1 MYDRRSLNCLFFNVF
16 LFFMESKHLVFT
28 EEHIFYGLIK
38 SDKVKELLNL
48 CAIDF
53 YKLNKQLEEFFS
65 KLPLRGDYILEYV
78 SSMDYLY
85 DDIISTLFFYKK
97 PYKIQEKDLLW
108 VLVKKRKNSILD
120 ALLNSGF
127 NLTIFDKLIEVHD
140 YLGINTN
147 SDSGRDSELIA
158 EYIHNN
164 SLKSKGGFHI
174 FDDNRDKLDQNNIF
188 LENKNSIG
196 NFLTNVIDALD
207 LNLKHNPLIGR
218 NRELSRLI
226 QVILRKHK
234 SNPILFGEPG
244 VGKTILIQGLAYKI
258 KIENVP
264 KDLIGYEIYSLDIGR
279 LISGTKYRGD
289 LESRIN
295 RVLDFLNSRKKVML
309 FIDEIHMIVGA
320 GATSFGSMDVSNL
333 LKPILTLGKIKFIGA
348 TTEYE
353 YRKFFLKDKAL
364 MRRFQSIE
372 LKEPG
377 FDDTYNILQE
387 IKKDYERYHNVEYTD
402 EAIQACITMSQKYIK
417 DRFLPDKAFDI
428 LDELGSKFKLENIK
442 RSITKDDVCDLIKSV
457 VGSNI
462 FNFEEYDS
470 ELLINLENRIKK
482 ELIVHDSLVFDLML
496 NIKLLKF
503 NLLANRSTIGIF
515 AFVGS
520 SGVGK
525 GKLTDILSEEFKI
538 PKFNI
543 NMGEYSD
550 FSSLDRLIGPVL
562 NNDGHYESAR
572 FFKFLNKSTNS
583 IIFLSDFDKCNK
595 RVLNFF
601 LEGFKTGRIFDGLG
615 KKASLSE
622 SLIVIGI
629 NVENKELNS
638 IGFKNRMRMGDDF
651 NLVLEKRFPN
661 EFLELIDHVFV
672 FQSIDEVN
680 FEKVIFNELGSFAK
694 ILRDRKFDVFFEKSV
709 VDYIR
714 EKIYGKG
721 YGLKS
726 VKKFIFKEVGKVL
739 IDEILFKKIENSG
752 KIKIYLDE
760 TIKYKFL

>member
-1 MYDRRSLNCLFFNVF
+1 
-16 LFFMESKHLVFT
+16 MESRHLVFT

-65 KLPLRGDYILEYV
+65 KLPLRGNYIPDYV

-85 DDIISTLFFYKK
+85 DDIISVLFFYKK

-120 ALLNSGF
+120 ALLSSGF

-140 YLGINTN
+140 YLAVNTK
-147 SDSGRDSELIA
+147 SASGDSELIA

-164 SLKSKGGFHI
+164 APKMKGGFHI
-174 FDDNRDKLDQNNIF
+174 FDDKRDELDQNNIF
-188 LENKNSIG
+188 LESKDSIG
-196 NFLTNVIDALD
+196 NFLTNVIDTLD
-207 LNLKHNPLIGR
+207 LKYNPLIGR

-244 VGKTILIQGLAYKI
+244 VGKTVLIQGLAYKI

-279 LISGTKYRGD
+279 LVSGTKYRGD
-289 LESRIN
+289 LESRVN
-295 RVLDFLNSRKKVML
+295 RVLDFLSSRKKVML

-320 GATSFGSMDVSNL
+320 GATSFGSMDISNL

-372 LKEPG
+372 LKEPN
-377 FDDTYNILQE
+377 FEDAYNILQE

-402 EAIQACITMSQKYIK
+402 EAIQACILMSQKYIK

-442 RSITKDDVCDLIKSV
+442 RIITKDDVCDLIKSI

-462 FNFEEYDS
+462 FNFEEYDG

-482 ELIVHDSLVFDLML
+482 ELIIHDNLVLDLIL
-496 NIKLLKF
+496 NVKLLKF

-515 AFVGS
+515 AFIGASGS
-520 SGVGK
+520 GK
-525 GKLTDILSEEFKI
+525 CKLMDILSEEFKI
-538 PKFNI
+538 PKFSL
-543 NMGEYSD
+543 NMGEYND
-550 FSSLDRLIGPVL
+550 FNSLDRLIGPVL
-562 NNDGHYESAR
+562 SNEGYYESTR
-572 FFKFLNKSTNS
+572 FFKFLNKSSNS

-595 RVLNFF
+595 RVLDFF
-601 LEGFKTGRIFDGLG
+601 LEGFKTGKLFDGLG
-615 KKASLSE
+615 KKVSLSE
-622 SLIVIGI
+622 SLIVISI
-629 NVENKELNS
+629 NAESKELNS
-638 IGFKNRMRMGDDF
+638 IGFRNKMAGENDF
-651 NLVLEKRFPN
+651 NFILKKRLPN

-672 FQSIDEVN
+672 FKSIDELD
-680 FEKVIFNELGSFAK
+680 FEKIIFNELNYFAR

-721 YGLKS
+721 YSLKS
-726 VKKFIFKEVGKVL
+726 VRKFIFKELGKLL

-752 KIKIYLDE
+752 KIKIYLDK
-760 TIKYKFL
+760 TIKYEFL

>member
-1 MYDRRSLNCLFFNVF
+1 M
-16 LFFMESKHLVFT
+16 FT

-65 KLPLRGDYILEYV
+65 KLPLRGNYIPDYV

-85 DDIISTLFFYKK
+85 DDIISVLFFYKK

-120 ALLNSGF
+120 ALLSSGF
-127 NLTIFDKLIEVHD
+127 NLTIFDKLIEAHD
-140 YLGINTN
+140 YLAVNTK
-147 SDSGRDSELIA
+147 SASGDSELIA

-164 SLKSKGGFHI
+164 APKRKGGFHI
-174 FDDNRDKLDQNNIF
+174 FDDKRDELDQNNIF
-188 LENKNSIG
+188 LESKDSIG
-196 NFLTNVIDALD
+196 NFLTNVIDTLD
-207 LNLKHNPLIGR
+207 LKYNPLIGR
-218 NRELSRLI
+218 SQELSRLI

-244 VGKTILIQGLAYKI
+244 VGKTVLIQGLAYKI

-279 LISGTKYRGD
+279 LVSGTKYRGD
-289 LESRIN
+289 LESRVN
-295 RVLDFLNSRKKVML
+295 RVLDFLSSRKKVML

-320 GATSFGSMDVSNL
+320 GATSFGSMDISNL

-372 LKEPG
+372 LKEPN
-377 FDDTYNILQE
+377 FEDAYNILQE

-402 EAIQACITMSQKYIK
+402 EAIQACILMSQKYIK

-442 RSITKDDVCDLIKSV
+442 RIITKDDVCDLIKSI

-462 FNFEEYDS
+462 FNFEEYDG

-482 ELIVHDSLVFDLML
+482 ELIMHDNLVLDLIL

-515 AFVGS
+515 AFIGASGS
-520 SGVGK
+520 GK
-525 GKLTDILSEEFKI
+525 CKLMDILSEEFKI
-538 PKFNI
+538 PKFSL
-543 NMGEYSD
+543 NMGEYND
-550 FSSLDRLIGPVL
+550 FNSLDRLIGPVL
-562 NNDGHYESAR
+562 SNEGYYESTR
-572 FFKFLNKSTNS
+572 FFKFLNKSSNS

-595 RVLNFF
+595 RVLDFF
-601 LEGFKTGRIFDGLG
+601 LEGFKTGKLFDGLG
-615 KKASLSE
+615 KKVSLSE
-622 SLIVIGI
+622 SLIVISI
-629 NVENKELNS
+629 NAESKELNS
-638 IGFKNRMRMGDDF
+638 IGFRNKMAGENDF
-651 NLVLEKRFPN
+651 NFILKKRLPN

-672 FQSIDEVN
+672 FKSIDELD
-680 FEKVIFNELGSFAK
+680 FEKIIFNELNYFAR

-721 YGLKS
+721 YSLKS
-726 VKKFIFKEVGKVL
+726 VRKFIFKELGKLL

-760 TIKYKFL
+760 TIKYEFL

>member
-1 MYDRRSLNCLFFNVF
+1 MYDRRALNCLFFNTF
-16 LFFMESKHLVFT
+16 LFFMESRHLVFT

-65 KLPLRGDYILEYV
+65 KLPLRGNYIPDYV

-85 DDIISTLFFYKK
+85 DDIISVLFFYKK

-120 ALLNSGF
+120 ALLSSGF
-127 NLTIFDKLIEVHD
+127 NLTIFDKLIEAHD
-140 YLGINTN
+140 YLAVNTK
-147 SDSGRDSELIA
+147 SASGDSELIA

-164 SLKSKGGFHI
+164 APKRKGGFHI
-174 FDDNRDKLDQNNIF
+174 FDDKRDELDQNNIF
-188 LENKNSIG
+188 LESKDSIG
-196 NFLTNVIDALD
+196 NFLTNVIDTLD
-207 LNLKHNPLIGR
+207 LKYNPLIGR
-218 NRELSRLI
+218 SQELSRLI

-244 VGKTILIQGLAYKI
+244 VGKTVLIQGLAYKI

-279 LISGTKYRGD
+279 LVSGTKYRGD
-289 LESRIN
+289 LESRVN
-295 RVLDFLNSRKKVML
+295 RVLDFLSSRKKVML

-320 GATSFGSMDVSNL
+320 GATSFGSMDISNL

-372 LKEPG
+372 LKEPN
-377 FDDTYNILQE
+377 FEDAYNILQE

-402 EAIQACITMSQKYIK
+402 EAIQACILMSQKYIK

-428 LDELGSKFKLENIK
+428 LDELGSKFRLENTK
-442 RSITKDDVCDLIKSV
+442 RIITKDDVCDLIKSI

-482 ELIVHDSLVFDLML
+482 ELIIHDNLVLDLIL

-515 AFVGS
+515 AFIGASGS
-520 SGVGK
+520 GK
-525 GKLTDILSEEFKI
+525 CKLMDILSEEFKI
-538 PKFNI
+538 PKFSL

-550 FSSLDRLIGPVL
+550 FNSLDRLIGPVL
-562 NNDGHYESAR
+562 SNEGYYESTR
-572 FFKFLNKSTNS
+572 FFKFLNKSSNS

-595 RVLNFF
+595 RVLDFF
-601 LEGFKTGRIFDGLG
+601 LEGFKTGKLFDGLG
-615 KKASLSE
+615 KKVSLSE
-622 SLIVIGI
+622 SLIVISI
-629 NVENKELNS
+629 NAESKELNS
-638 IGFKNRMRMGDDF
+638 IGFRNKMAGENDF
-651 NLVLEKRFPN
+651 NFILKKRLPN

-672 FQSIDEVN
+672 FKSIDELD
-680 FEKVIFNELGSFAK
+680 FEKIIFNELNYFAR

-721 YGLKS
+721 YSLKS
-726 VKKFIFKEVGKVL
+726 VRKFIFKELGKLL

-752 KIKIYLDE
+752 KIKIYLDK
-760 TIKYKFL
+760 TIKYEFL

>member
-1 MYDRRSLNCLFFNVF
+1 MYDRRALNCLFFNTF
-16 LFFMESKHLVFT
+16 LFFIKSKHLVFT

-38 SDKVKELLNL
+38 SDKIKELLNF
-48 CAIDF
+48 CTIDF

-65 KLPLRGDYILEYV
+65 KLPLRDNYIPEHA

-85 DDIISTLFFYKK
+85 DDIISVLFFYKK

-120 ALLNSGF
+120 TLINSGF

-140 YLGINTN
+140 YLAVNTK
-147 SDSGRDSELIA
+147 SDSGYDSELIA

-164 SLKSKGGFHI
+164 APKSKGGFHI
-174 FDDNRDKLDQNNIF
+174 FNDNRDKLNQNNTF
-188 LENKNSIG
+188 LEKNDSIG
-196 NFLTNVIDALD
+196 NFLTNIIDALD
-207 LNLKHNPLIGR
+207 LKHNPLIGR

-244 VGKTILIQGLAYKI
+244 VGKTVLIQGLAYKI

-264 KDLIGYEIYSLDIGR
+264 RDLIGYEIYSLDIGR

-320 GATSFGSMDVSNL
+320 GATSFGSMDISNL

-372 LKEPG
+372 LKEPD

-402 EAIQACITMSQKYIK
+402 EAIRACIIMSQKYIK

-442 RSITKDDVCDLIKSV
+442 RVITKDDVCDLIKSV

-470 ELLINLENRIKK
+470 DLLINLENRIKK
-482 ELIVHDSLVFDLML
+482 ELIIHDSLVFDLIL

-515 AFVGS
+515 AFIGP
-520 SGVGK
+520 SGAGK
-525 GKLTDILSEEFKI
+525 CKLTDILSEELGI
-538 PKFNI
+538 QKFSL
-543 NMGEYSD
+543 NMGEYGD
-550 FSSLDRLIGPVL
+550 FNSLDRLIGPVL
-562 NNDGHYESAR
+562 SNEGYYESTR
-572 FFKFLNKSTNS
+572 FFNFLNKSSNS

-595 RVLNFF
+595 RVLDFF
-601 LEGFKTGRIFDGLG
+601 LEGFKTGKLFDGLG

-622 SLIVIGI
+622 SLIVISI
-629 NVENKELNS
+629 NAESNELNS
-638 IGFKNRMRMGDDF
+638 IGFKNKMTGENDV
-651 NLVLEKRFPN
+651 NLILEKRFPN
-661 EFLELIDHVFV
+661 EFLELIDYVLLFK
-672 FQSIDEVN
+672 SIDELD
-680 FEKVIFNELGSFAK
+680 FEKIVFNELNRFAR

-709 VDYIR
+709 IDYIQ

-726 VKKFIFKEVGKVL
+726 IKKFIFKEVGKLL

-760 TIKYKFL
+760 TIKYEFL

>member
-1 MYDRRSLNCLFFNVF
+1 MYDRRALNCLFFNTF
-16 LFFMESKHLVFT
+16 LFFMESRHLVFT

-65 KLPLRGDYILEYV
+65 KLPLRGNYIPDYV

-85 DDIISTLFFYKK
+85 DDIISVLFFYKK

-120 ALLNSGF
+120 ALLSSGF

-140 YLGINTN
+140 YLAVNTK
-147 SDSGRDSELIA
+147 SASGDSELIA

-164 SLKSKGGFHI
+164 APKRKGGFHI
-174 FDDNRDKLDQNNIF
+174 FDDKRDELDQNNIF
-188 LENKNSIG
+188 LESKDSIG
-196 NFLTNVIDALD
+196 NFLTNVIDTLD
-207 LNLKHNPLIGR
+207 LKYNPLIGR
-218 NRELSRLI
+218 SQELSRLI
-226 QVILRKHK
+226 RVILRKHK

-244 VGKTILIQGLAYKI
+244 VGKTVLIQGLAYKI

-279 LISGTKYRGD
+279 LVSGTKYRGD
-289 LESRIN
+289 LESRVN
-295 RVLDFLNSRKKVML
+295 RVLDFLSSRKKVML

-320 GATSFGSMDVSNL
+320 GATSFGSMDISNL

-372 LKEPG
+372 LKEPN
-377 FDDTYNILQE
+377 FEDAYNILQE

-402 EAIQACITMSQKYIK
+402 EAIQACILMSQKYIK

-442 RSITKDDVCDLIKSV
+442 RIITKDDVCDLIKSI

-482 ELIVHDSLVFDLML
+482 ELIIHDSLVLDLIL

-515 AFVGS
+515 AFIGASGS
-520 SGVGK
+520 GK
-525 GKLTDILSEEFKI
+525 CKLLDILSEEFKI
-538 PKFNI
+538 PKFSL

-550 FSSLDRLIGPVL
+550 FNSLDRLIGPVL
-562 NNDGHYESAR
+562 SNEGYYESTR
-572 FFKFLNKSTNS
+572 FFKFLNKSSNS

-595 RVLNFF
+595 RVLDFF
-601 LEGFKTGRIFDGLG
+601 LEGFKTGKLFDGLG
-615 KKASLSE
+615 KKVSLSE
-622 SLIVIGI
+622 SLIVISI
-629 NVENKELNS
+629 NAESKELNS
-638 IGFKNRMRMGDDF
+638 IGFRNKMTGENDF
-651 NLVLEKRFPN
+651 NFILKKRLPN

-672 FQSIDEVN
+672 FKSIDELD
-680 FEKVIFNELGSFAK
+680 FEKIIFNELNYFAR

-721 YGLKS
+721 YSLKS
-726 VKKFIFKEVGKVL
+726 VRKFIFKELGKLL

-752 KIKIYLDE
+752 KIKIYLDK
-760 TIKYKFL
+760 TIKYEFL

>member
-1 MYDRRSLNCLFFNVF
+1 MFF
-16 LFFMESKHLVFT
+16 
-28 EEHIFYGLIK
+28 
-38 SDKVKELLNL
+38 
-48 CAIDF
+48 
-53 YKLNKQLEEFFS
+53 
-65 KLPLRGDYILEYV
+65 
-78 SSMDYLY
+78 
-85 DDIISTLFFYKK
+85 FFYKK

-120 ALLNSGF
+120 ALLSSGF
-127 NLTIFDKLIEVHD
+127 NLTIFDKLIEAHD
-140 YLGINTN
+140 YLAVNTK
-147 SDSGRDSELIA
+147 SASGDSELIA

-164 SLKSKGGFHI
+164 APKRKGGFHI
-174 FDDNRDKLDQNNIF
+174 FDDKRDELDQNNIF
-188 LENKNSIG
+188 LESKDSIG
-196 NFLTNVIDALD
+196 NFLTNVIDTLD
-207 LNLKHNPLIGR
+207 LKYNPLIGR
-218 NRELSRLI
+218 SQELSRLI

-244 VGKTILIQGLAYKI
+244 VGKTVLIQGLAYKI

-279 LISGTKYRGD
+279 LVSGTKYRGD
-289 LESRIN
+289 LESRVN
-295 RVLDFLNSRKKVML
+295 RVLDFLSSRKKVML

-320 GATSFGSMDVSNL
+320 GATSFGSMDISNL

-372 LKEPG
+372 LKEPN
-377 FDDTYNILQE
+377 FEDAYNILQE

-402 EAIQACITMSQKYIK
+402 EAIQACILMSQKYIK

-442 RSITKDDVCDLIKSV
+442 RIITKDDVCDLIKSI

-462 FNFEEYDS
+462 FNFEEYDG

-482 ELIVHDSLVFDLML
+482 ELIIHDNLVLDLIL

-515 AFVGS
+515 AFIGASGS
-520 SGVGK
+520 GK
-525 GKLTDILSEEFKI
+525 CKLMDILSEEFKI
-538 PKFNI
+538 PKFSL
-543 NMGEYSD
+543 NMGEYND
-550 FSSLDRLIGPVL
+550 FNSLDRLIGPVL
-562 NNDGHYESAR
+562 SNEGYYESTR
-572 FFKFLNKSTNS
+572 FFKFLNKSSNS

-595 RVLNFF
+595 RVLDFF
-601 LEGFKTGRIFDGLG
+601 LEGFKTGKLFDGLG
-615 KKASLSE
+615 KKVSLSE
-622 SLIVIGI
+622 SLIVISI
-629 NVENKELNS
+629 NAESKELNS
-638 IGFKNRMRMGDDF
+638 IGFRNKMAGENDF
-651 NLVLEKRFPN
+651 NFILKKRLPN

-672 FQSIDEVN
+672 FKSIDELD
-680 FEKVIFNELGSFAK
+680 FEKIIFNELNYFAR

-721 YGLKS
+721 YSLKS
-726 VKKFIFKEVGKVL
+726 VRKFIFKELGKLL

-760 TIKYKFL
+760 TIKYEFL

>member
-1 MYDRRSLNCLFFNVF
+1 MYDRRALNCLFFNTF

-48 CAIDF
+48 CTIDF
-53 YKLNKQLEEFFS
+53 DKLNKQLEEFFS
-65 KLPLRGDYILEYV
+65 KLPLRDNYIPDYV
-78 SSMDYLY
+78 SNMDYLY
-85 DDIISTLFFYKK
+85 DDIISVLFFYKK

-120 ALLNSGF
+120 TLVNSGF

-140 YLGINTN
+140 YLALNTK
-147 SDSGRDSELIA
+147 SDSGYGSELIE

-164 SLKSKGGFHI
+164 APKSKGGFHI
-174 FDDNRDKLDQNNIF
+174 FEDNRDKLDQNNIF
-188 LENKNSIG
+188 LENKDSIG
-196 NFLTNVIDALD
+196 NFLTNVIDTLD
-207 LNLKHNPLIGR
+207 LKCNPLIGR
-218 NRELSRLI
+218 KQELSRLI

-244 VGKTILIQGLAYKI
+244 VGKTVLIQGLAYKI
-258 KIENVP
+258 KIQNVP
-264 KDLIGYEIYSLDIGR
+264 TDLIGYEIYSLDIGR

-295 RVLDFLNSRKKVML
+295 RVLDFLNSRKKVIL

-320 GATSFGSMDVSNL
+320 GATSFGSMDISNL

-372 LKEPG
+372 LKEPN

-387 IKKDYERYHNVEYTD
+387 IKKDYEKYHNVEYTD
-402 EAIQACITMSQKYIK
+402 EAIQACIVMSQKYIK

-442 RSITKDDVCDLIKSV
+442 RIITKDDVCDLIKSV

-482 ELIVHDSLVFDLML
+482 ELIVDDSLVFDLIL

-515 AFVGS
+515 AFIGAF
-520 SGVGK
+520 GVGK
-525 GKLTDILSEEFKI
+525 CKLTNILSEEFKI
-538 PKFNI
+538 PKFSL
-543 NMGEYSD
+543 NMGEYGD
-550 FSSLDRLIGPVL
+550 FNALDRLIGPVL
-562 NNDGHYESAR
+562 SNEGYYESTG
-572 FFKFLNKSTNS
+572 FFKFLNKSSNS

-595 RVLNFF
+595 RVLDFF
-601 LEGFKTGRIFDGLG
+601 LEGFKTGILFDGLG
-615 KKASLSE
+615 KKVSLSE
-622 SLIVIGI
+622 SLIVISV
-629 NVENKELNS
+629 NAESNELNS
-638 IGFKNRMRMGDDF
+638 IGFKNKMAEGNDF
-651 NLVLEKRFPN
+651 NFMLKKRFPN
-661 EFLELIDHVFV
+661 ELLELIDHVFV
-672 FQSIDEVN
+672 FKSIDELD
-680 FEKVIFNELGSFAK
+680 FEKIILNELNRFVK

-726 VKKFIFKEVGKVL
+726 VKKFIFKEVGKLL
-739 IDEILFKKIENSG
+739 IDEILFKKIENFG

-760 TIKYKFL
+760 TIKYEFL

>member
-1 MYDRRSLNCLFFNVF
+1 MYDRRALNCLFFNTF
-16 LFFMESKHLVFT
+16 LFFMESRHLVFT

-65 KLPLRGDYILEYV
+65 KLPLRGNYIPDYV

-85 DDIISTLFFYKK
+85 DDIISVLFFYKK

-120 ALLNSGF
+120 ALLSSGF

-140 YLGINTN
+140 YLAVNTK
-147 SDSGRDSELIA
+147 SASGDSELIA

-164 SLKSKGGFHI
+164 APKRKGGFHI
-174 FDDNRDKLDQNNIF
+174 FDDKRDELDQNNIF
-188 LENKNSIG
+188 LESKDSIG
-196 NFLTNVIDALD
+196 NFLTNVIDTLD
-207 LNLKHNPLIGR
+207 LKYNPLIGR
-218 NRELSRLI
+218 SQELSRLI
-226 QVILRKHK
+226 RVILRKHK

-244 VGKTILIQGLAYKI
+244 VGKTVLIQGLAYKI

-279 LISGTKYRGD
+279 LVSGTKYRGD
-289 LESRIN
+289 LESRVN
-295 RVLDFLNSRKKVML
+295 RVLDFLSSRKKVML

-320 GATSFGSMDVSNL
+320 GATSFGSMDISNL

-372 LKEPG
+372 LKEPN
-377 FDDTYNILQE
+377 FEDAYNILQE

-402 EAIQACITMSQKYIK
+402 EAIQACILMSQKYIK

-442 RSITKDDVCDLIKSV
+442 RIITKDDVCDLIKSI

-462 FNFEEYDS
+462 FNFEEYDG

-482 ELIVHDSLVFDLML
+482 ELIIHDNLVLDLIL

-515 AFVGS
+515 AFIGASGS
-520 SGVGK
+520 GK
-525 GKLTDILSEEFKI
+525 CKLLDILSEEFKI
-538 PKFNI
+538 PKFSL

-550 FSSLDRLIGPVL
+550 FNSLDRLIGPVL
-562 NNDGHYESAR
+562 SNEGYYESTR
-572 FFKFLNKSTNS
+572 FFKFLNKSSNS

-595 RVLNFF
+595 RVLDFF
-601 LEGFKTGRIFDGLG
+601 LEGFKTGKLFDSLG
-615 KKASLSE
+615 KKVSLSE
-622 SLIVIGI
+622 SLIVISI
-629 NVENKELNS
+629 NAESKELNS
-638 IGFKNRMRMGDDF
+638 IGFRNKMTGENDF
-651 NLVLEKRFPN
+651 NFILKKRLPN

-672 FQSIDEVN
+672 FKSIDELD
-680 FEKVIFNELGSFAK
+680 FEKIIFNELNYFAR

-721 YGLKS
+721 YSLKS
-726 VKKFIFKEVGKVL
+726 VRKFIFKELGKLL

-752 KIKIYLDE
+752 KIKIYLDK
-760 TIKYKFL
+760 TIKYEFL

>member
-1 MYDRRSLNCLFFNVF
+1 
-16 LFFMESKHLVFT
+16 MESRHLVFT

-65 KLPLRGDYILEYV
+65 KLPLRGNYIPDYV

-85 DDIISTLFFYKK
+85 DDIISVLFFYKK

-120 ALLNSGF
+120 ALLSSGF

-140 YLGINTN
+140 YLAVNTK
-147 SDSGRDSELIA
+147 SASGDSELIA

-164 SLKSKGGFHI
+164 APKRKGGFHI
-174 FDDNRDKLDQNNIF
+174 FDDKRDELDQNNIF
-188 LENKNSIG
+188 LESKDSIG
-196 NFLTNVIDALD
+196 NFLTNVIDTLD
-207 LNLKHNPLIGR
+207 LKYNPLIGR
-218 NRELSRLI
+218 SQELSRLI

-244 VGKTILIQGLAYKI
+244 VGKTVLIQGLAYKI

-279 LISGTKYRGD
+279 LVSGTKYRGD
-289 LESRIN
+289 LESRVN
-295 RVLDFLNSRKKVML
+295 RVLDFLSSRKKVML

-320 GATSFGSMDVSNL
+320 GATSFGSMDISNL

-372 LKEPG
+372 LKEPN
-377 FDDTYNILQE
+377 FEDAYNILQE

-402 EAIQACITMSQKYIK
+402 EAIQACILMSQKYIK

-442 RSITKDDVCDLIKSV
+442 RIITKDDVCDLIKSI

-462 FNFEEYDS
+462 FNFEEYDG

-482 ELIVHDSLVFDLML
+482 ELIIHDNLVLDLIL
-496 NIKLLKF
+496 NVKLLKF

-515 AFVGS
+515 AFIGASGS
-520 SGVGK
+520 GK
-525 GKLTDILSEEFKI
+525 CKLMDILSEEFKI
-538 PKFNI
+538 PKFSL
-543 NMGEYSD
+543 NMGEYND
-550 FSSLDRLIGPVL
+550 FNSLDRLIGPVL
-562 NNDGHYESAR
+562 SNEGYYESTR
-572 FFKFLNKSTNS
+572 FFKFLNKSSNS

-595 RVLNFF
+595 RVLDFF
-601 LEGFKTGRIFDGLG
+601 LEGFKTGKLFDGLG
-615 KKASLSE
+615 KKVSLSE
-622 SLIVIGI
+622 SLIVISI
-629 NVENKELNS
+629 NAESKELNS
-638 IGFKNRMRMGDDF
+638 IGFRNKMAGENDF
-651 NLVLEKRFPN
+651 NFILKKRLPN

-672 FQSIDEVN
+672 FKSIDELD
-680 FEKVIFNELGSFAK
+680 FEKIIFNELNYFAR

-721 YGLKS
+721 YSLKS
-726 VKKFIFKEVGKVL
+726 VRKFIFKELGKLL

-752 KIKIYLDE
+752 KIKIYLDK
-760 TIKYKFL
+760 TIKYEFL

>member
-1 MYDRRSLNCLFFNVF
+1 MYDRRALNCLFFNTF
-16 LFFMESKHLVFT
+16 LFFMESRHLVFT

-65 KLPLRGDYILEYV
+65 KLPLRGNYIPDYV

-85 DDIISTLFFYKK
+85 DDIISVLFFYKK

-120 ALLNSGF
+120 ALLSSGF
-127 NLTIFDKLIEVHD
+127 NLTIFDKLIEAHD
-140 YLGINTN
+140 YLAVNTK
-147 SDSGRDSELIA
+147 SASGDSELIA

-164 SLKSKGGFHI
+164 APKRKGGFHI
-174 FDDNRDKLDQNNIF
+174 FDDKRDELDQNNIF
-188 LENKNSIG
+188 LESKDSIG
-196 NFLTNVIDALD
+196 NFLTNVIDTLD
-207 LNLKHNPLIGR
+207 LKYNPLIGR
-218 NRELSRLI
+218 SQELSRLI

-244 VGKTILIQGLAYKI
+244 VGKTVLIQGLAYKI

-279 LISGTKYRGD
+279 LVSGTKYRGD
-289 LESRIN
+289 LESRVN
-295 RVLDFLNSRKKVML
+295 RVLDFLSSRKKVML

-320 GATSFGSMDVSNL
+320 GATSFGSMDISNL

-372 LKEPG
+372 LKEPN
-377 FDDTYNILQE
+377 FEDAYNILQE

-402 EAIQACITMSQKYIK
+402 EAIQACILMSQKYIK

-442 RSITKDDVCDLIKSV
+442 RIITKDDVCDLIKSI

-462 FNFEEYDS
+462 FNFEEYDG

-482 ELIVHDSLVFDLML
+482 ELIMHDNLVLDLIL

-515 AFVGS
+515 AFIGASGS
-520 SGVGK
+520 GK
-525 GKLTDILSEEFKI
+525 CKLMDILSEEFKI
-538 PKFNI
+538 PKFSL
-543 NMGEYSD
+543 NMGEYND
-550 FSSLDRLIGPVL
+550 FNSLDRLIGPVL
-562 NNDGHYESAR
+562 SNEGYYESTR
-572 FFKFLNKSTNS
+572 FFKFLNKSSNS

-595 RVLNFF
+595 RVLDFF
-601 LEGFKTGRIFDGLG
+601 LEGFKTGKLFDGFG
-615 KKASLSE
+615 KKVSLSE
-622 SLIVIGI
+622 SLIVISI
-629 NVENKELNS
+629 NAESKELNS
-638 IGFKNRMRMGDDF
+638 IGFRNKMAGENDF
-651 NLVLEKRFPN
+651 NFILKKRLPN

-672 FQSIDEVN
+672 FKSIDELD
-680 FEKVIFNELGSFAK
+680 FEKIIFNELNYFAR

-721 YGLKS
+721 YSLKS
-726 VKKFIFKEVGKVL
+726 VRKFIFKELGKLL

-760 TIKYKFL
+760 TIKYEFL

>member
-1 MYDRRSLNCLFFNVF
+1 M
-16 LFFMESKHLVFT
+16 
-28 EEHIFYGLIK
+28 
-38 SDKVKELLNL
+38 
-48 CAIDF
+48 
-53 YKLNKQLEEFFS
+53 
-65 KLPLRGDYILEYV
+65 
-78 SSMDYLY
+78 
-85 DDIISTLFFYKK
+85 
-97 PYKIQEKDLLW
+97 
-108 VLVKKRKNSILD
+108 LVKKRKNSILD
-120 ALLNSGF
+120 ALLSSGF
-127 NLTIFDKLIEVHD
+127 NLTIFDKLIEAHD
-140 YLGINTN
+140 YLAVNTK
-147 SDSGRDSELIA
+147 SASGDSELIA

-164 SLKSKGGFHI
+164 APKRKGGFHI
-174 FDDNRDKLDQNNIF
+174 FDDKRDELDQNNIF
-188 LENKNSIG
+188 LESKDSIG
-196 NFLTNVIDALD
+196 NFLTNVIDTLD
-207 LNLKHNPLIGR
+207 LKYNPLIGR
-218 NRELSRLI
+218 SQELSRLI

-244 VGKTILIQGLAYKI
+244 VGKTVLIQGLAYKI

-279 LISGTKYRGD
+279 LVSGTKYRGD
-289 LESRIN
+289 LESRVN
-295 RVLDFLNSRKKVML
+295 RVLDFLSSRKKVML

-320 GATSFGSMDVSNL
+320 GATSFGSMDISNL

-372 LKEPG
+372 LKEPN
-377 FDDTYNILQE
+377 FEDAYNILQE

-402 EAIQACITMSQKYIK
+402 EAIQACILMSQKYIK

-442 RSITKDDVCDLIKSV
+442 RIITKDDVCDLIKSI

-462 FNFEEYDS
+462 FNFEEYDG

-482 ELIVHDSLVFDLML
+482 ELIMHDNLVLDLIL

-515 AFVGS
+515 AFIGASGS
-520 SGVGK
+520 GK
-525 GKLTDILSEEFKI
+525 CKLMDILSEEFKI
-538 PKFNI
+538 PKFSL
-543 NMGEYSD
+543 NMGEYND
-550 FSSLDRLIGPVL
+550 FNSLDRLIGPVL
-562 NNDGHYESAR
+562 SNEGYYESTR
-572 FFKFLNKSTNS
+572 FFKFLNKSSNS

-595 RVLNFF
+595 RVLDFF
-601 LEGFKTGRIFDGLG
+601 LEGFKTGKLFDGLG
-615 KKASLSE
+615 KKVSLSE
-622 SLIVIGI
+622 SLIVISI
-629 NVENKELNS
+629 NAESKELNS
-638 IGFKNRMRMGDDF
+638 IGFRNKMAGENDF
-651 NLVLEKRFPN
+651 NFILKKRLPN

-672 FQSIDEVN
+672 FKSIDELD
-680 FEKVIFNELGSFAK
+680 FEKIIFNELNYFAR

-721 YGLKS
+721 YSLKS
-726 VKKFIFKEVGKVL
+726 VRKFIFKELGKLL

-760 TIKYKFL
+760 TIKYEFL

>member
-1 MYDRRSLNCLFFNVF
+1 MYDRRALNCLFFNSF
-16 LFFMESKHLVFT
+16 LFFIESKHLVFT
-28 EEHIFYGLIK
+28 EEHIFYGLVK
-38 SDKVKELLNL
+38 SDKIKELLSL
-48 CAIDF
+48 CTIDF

-65 KLPLRGDYILEYV
+65 KLPLRGNYIPDYV

-85 DDIISTLFFYKK
+85 DDIINAIFFYKK

-120 ALLNSGF
+120 TLLNSGF

-140 YLGINTN
+140 YLAVNTKY
-147 SDSGRDSELIA
+147 DSGYDRELIT
-158 EYIHNN
+158 EYIDNN
-164 SLKSKGGFHI
+164 ASKSKGGFHI
-174 FDDNRDKLDQNNIF
+174 FDENRDKLNQRDFF
-188 LENKNSIG
+188 LENKDSIG

-207 LNLKHNPLIGR
+207 LKHDPLIGR

-258 KIENVP
+258 KTEDVP
-264 KDLIGYEIYSLDIGR
+264 RDLIGYEIYSLDIGR

-289 LESRIN
+289 LESRMN

-309 FIDEIHMIVGA
+309 FVDEIHMIVGA
-320 GATSFGSMDVSNL
+320 GATSFGSMDISNL

-372 LKEPG
+372 LKEPN
-377 FDDTYNILQE
+377 FDDTYYILQE
-387 IKKDYERYHNVEYTD
+387 IKKDYERYHGVEYSD
-402 EAIQACITMSQKYIK
+402 EAVRTCIAMSQKYIK

-442 RSITKDDVCDLIKSV
+442 RVITKDDVCDLIKSI

-462 FNFEEYDS
+462 FNFEEYNN

-482 ELIVHDSLVFDLML
+482 ELVIHDGLIFDLIL

-515 AFVGS
+515 AFIGA
-520 SGVGK
+520 SGAGK
-525 GKLTDILSEEFKI
+525 CKLTDILSQEFKI
-538 PKFNI
+538 PKFNL
-543 NMGEYSD
+543 NMGEYGD
-550 FSSLDRLIGPVL
+550 FNSLDRLIGPVL
-562 NNDGHYESAR
+562 SNEGYYESTR
-572 FFKFLNKSTNS
+572 FFKFLNKSSNS

-595 RVLNFF
+595 RVLDFF
-601 LEGFKTGRIFDGLG
+601 MEGFKTGKLFDGLG
-615 KKASLSE
+615 KKVSLSE
-622 SLIVIGI
+622 SLIIISI
-629 NVENKELNS
+629 NAESNELNS
-638 IGFKNRMRMGDDF
+638 IGFKNKMAGGDDY
-651 NLVLEKRFPN
+651 NLILKKRFPN
-661 EFLELIDHVFV
+661 ELLELIDYVFV
-672 FQSIDEVN
+672 FKSVDELD
-680 FEKVIFNELGSFAK
+680 FEKIIFNGLNSFAK
-694 ILRDRKFDVFFEKSV
+694 ILRDKKFDVFFEKSV

-721 YGLKS
+721 YGLKG
-726 VKKFIFKEVGKVL
+726 VEKFIFKEMGKLL

-760 TIKYKFL
+760 TIKYEFL

>member
-1 MYDRRSLNCLFFNVF
+1 MYDRRALNCLFFNTF

-38 SDKVKELLNL
+38 NDKVRELLSL

-65 KLPLRGDYILEYV
+65 KLPLRVNYIPDYV

-85 DDIISTLFFYKK
+85 EDIISVLFFYKK

-120 ALLNSGF
+120 ALLSSGF

-140 YLGINTN
+140 YLALNTK
-147 SDSGRDSELIA
+147 SASGDSELIA
-158 EYIHNN
+158 EYIHSNVP
-164 SLKSKGGFHI
+164 KKKGGFHI
-174 FDDNRDKLDQNNIF
+174 FDDKRDKLDQNNIF
-188 LENKNSIG
+188 LESKDSIG
-196 NFLTNVIDALD
+196 NFLTNVIDTLD
-207 LNLKHNPLIGR
+207 LKYKPLIGR

-244 VGKTILIQGLAYKI
+244 VGKTALIQGLAYKI
-258 KIENVP
+258 KTGNVP
-264 KDLIGYEIYSLDIGR
+264 NDLIGYEIYSLDIGR
-279 LISGTKYRGD
+279 LLSGTKYRGD
-289 LESRIN
+289 LESRVN

-320 GATSFGSMDVSNL
+320 GATSFGSMDISNL

-372 LKEPG
+372 LKEPN
-377 FDDTYNILQE
+377 FEDAYNILQE
-387 IKKDYERYHNVEYTD
+387 IKKDYEKYHNVEYTD
-402 EAIQACITMSQKYIK
+402 EAIRACILMSQKYIK

-428 LDELGSKFKLENIK
+428 LDELGSKFKLESIK
-442 RSITKDDVCDLIKSV
+442 RIITKEDVCNLIKSI

-482 ELIVHDSLVFDLML
+482 ELIIHDNLVFDLIL

-515 AFVGS
+515 AFIGASGS
-520 SGVGK
+520 GK
-525 GKLTDILSEEFKI
+525 CKLTNILSQEFKI
-538 PKFNI
+538 PKFSL

-550 FSSLDRLIGPVL
+550 FNSLDRLIGPVL
-562 NNDGHYESAR
+562 SNEGYYESTR
-572 FFKFLNKSTNS
+572 FFKFLNKSSNS
-583 IIFLSDFDKCNK
+583 IIFLSDFDKCDK
-595 RVLNFF
+595 RVFDFF
-601 LEGFKTGRIFDGLG
+601 LEGFKTGKLFDGLG
-615 KKASLSE
+615 KKVSLSE
-622 SLIVIGI
+622 SLIVISL
-629 NVENKELNS
+629 NVESKELNS
-638 IGFKNRMRMGDDF
+638 IGFKNKMMGENDF
-651 NLVLEKRFPN
+651 NFILEKRFSN
-661 EFLELIDHVFV
+661 KFLELIDHVFV
-672 FQSIDEVN
+672 FKSIDELD
-680 FEKVIFNELGSFAK
+680 FEKIIFNELDCFAR
-694 ILRDRKFDVFFEKSV
+694 ILRGRKFDVFFEKSV

-721 YGLKS
+721 YSLKS
-726 VKKFIFKEVGKVL
+726 VRKFIFKELGKLL

-760 TIKYKFL
+760 TIKYEFL

>member
-1 MYDRRSLNCLFFNVF
+1 MK
-16 LFFMESKHLVFT
+16 SKHLVFT

-38 SDKVKELLNL
+38 SDKIKELLNF
-48 CAIDF
+48 CTIDF
-53 YKLNKQLEEFFS
+53 YKLDKQLEEFFS
-65 KLPLRGDYILEYV
+65 KLPLRDNYIPDYV

-85 DDIISTLFFYKK
+85 DDIISVLFFYKK

-108 VLVKKRKNSILD
+108 VLIKKRKNSILD
-120 ALLNSGF
+120 TLVNSGF

-140 YLGINTN
+140 YLAVNTK
-147 SDSGRDSELIA
+147 SDSDYDSELIS

-164 SLKSKGGFHI
+164 ATKSKGGFHI
-174 FDDNRDKLDQNNIF
+174 FNDNRDKLNQNNTF
-188 LENKNSIG
+188 LEKNDSIG
-196 NFLTNVIDALD
+196 NFLTNIIDALD
-207 LNLKHNPLIGR
+207 LKHNPLIGR
-218 NRELSRLI
+218 KRELSRLI

-244 VGKTILIQGLAYKI
+244 VGKTVLIQGLAYKI

-264 KDLIGYEIYSLDIGR
+264 RDLIGYEIYSLDIGR

-295 RVLDFLNSRKKVML
+295 RVLDFLNSRTKVML

-320 GATSFGSMDVSNL
+320 GATSFGSMDISNL

-372 LKEPG
+372 LKEPD
-377 FDDTYNILQE
+377 FDDTYDILQE

-402 EAIQACITMSQKYIK
+402 EAIRACIVMSQKYIK

-428 LDELGSKFKLENIK
+428 LDELGSKFKIQNIK
-442 RSITKDDVCDLIKSV
+442 RVITKEDVCDLIKSV

-482 ELIVHDSLVFDLML
+482 ELIIHDSLIFDLIL

-515 AFVGS
+515 AFIGP

-525 GKLTDILSEEFKI
+525 CKLTDILSEELGI
-538 PKFNI
+538 QKFSL

-550 FSSLDRLIGPVL
+550 FNSLDRLIGPVL
-562 NNDGHYESAR
+562 SSEGYYESTR
-572 FFKFLNKSTNS
+572 FFNFLNKSSNS
-583 IIFLSDFDKCNK
+583 IVFLSDFDKCNK

-601 LEGFKTGRIFDGLG
+601 LEGFKTGKLFDGLG

-622 SLIVIGI
+622 SLIVISI
-629 NVENKELNS
+629 NAESNELNS
-638 IGFKNRMRMGDDF
+638 IGFKNKMTGENDF
-651 NLVLEKRFPN
+651 DLILEKRFPN
-661 EFLELIDHVFV
+661 EFLELIDYVLLFK
-672 FQSIDEVN
+672 SIDELD
-680 FEKVIFNELGSFAK
+680 FEKIVFNELNRFAR

-709 VDYIR
+709 IDYIR
-714 EKIYGKG
+714 GKIYGKG

-726 VKKFIFKEVGKVL
+726 IKKFIFKEVGKLL

-760 TIKYKFL
+760 TIKYEFL

>member
-1 MYDRRSLNCLFFNVF
+1 MYDRRALNCLFFNTF
-16 LFFMESKHLVFT
+16 LFFMESRHLVFT

-65 KLPLRGDYILEYV
+65 KLPLRGNYIPDYV

-85 DDIISTLFFYKK
+85 DDIISILFFYKK

-120 ALLNSGF
+120 ALLSSGF

-140 YLGINTN
+140 YLAVNTK
-147 SDSGRDSELIA
+147 SASGDSELIA

-164 SLKSKGGFHI
+164 APKIKGGFHI
-174 FDDNRDKLDQNNIF
+174 FDDRRDKLDQNNIF
-188 LENKNSIG
+188 LESKDSIG
-196 NFLTNVIDALD
+196 NFLTNVIDTLD
-207 LNLKHNPLIGR
+207 LKYNPLIGR
-218 NRELSRLI
+218 SQELSRLI

-244 VGKTILIQGLAYKI
+244 VGKTVLIQGLAYKI

-279 LISGTKYRGD
+279 LVSGTKYRGD
-289 LESRIN
+289 LESRVN
-295 RVLDFLNSRKKVML
+295 RVLDFLSSRKKVML

-320 GATSFGSMDVSNL
+320 GATSFGSMDISNL

-372 LKEPG
+372 LKEPN
-377 FDDTYNILQE
+377 FEDAYNILQE

-402 EAIQACITMSQKYIK
+402 EAIQACILMSKKYIK

-442 RSITKDDVCDLIKSV
+442 RIITKDDVCDLIKSI

-462 FNFEEYDS
+462 FNFEEYDG
-470 ELLINLENRIKK
+470 ELLVNLENRIKK
-482 ELIVHDSLVFDLML
+482 ELIIHDNLVLDLIL
-496 NIKLLKF
+496 NVKLLKF

-515 AFVGS
+515 AFIGASGS
-520 SGVGK
+520 GK
-525 GKLTDILSEEFKI
+525 CKLTDILAEEFRI
-538 PKFNI
+538 PKFSI
-543 NMGEYSD
+543 NMGEYND
-550 FSSLDRLIGPVL
+550 FNSLDRLIGPVL
-562 NNDGHYESAR
+562 SNEGYYESTR
-572 FFKFLNKSTNS
+572 FFKFLNKSSNS

-595 RVLNFF
+595 RVLDFF
-601 LEGFKTGRIFDGLG
+601 LEGFKTGKLFDGLG
-615 KKASLSE
+615 KKVSLSE
-622 SLIVIGI
+622 SLIVISI
-629 NVENKELNS
+629 NAESKELNS
-638 IGFKNRMRMGDDF
+638 IGFKNKMAGENDF
-651 NLVLEKRFPN
+651 NFILKKRLPN

-672 FQSIDEVN
+672 FKSIDELD
-680 FEKVIFNELGSFAK
+680 FEKIIFNELNYFAR

-721 YGLKS
+721 YSLKS
-726 VKKFIFKEVGKVL
+726 VRKFIFKELGKLL

-760 TIKYKFL
+760 TIKYEFL

>member
-1 MYDRRSLNCLFFNVF
+1 M
-16 LFFMESKHLVFT
+16 FT

-65 KLPLRGDYILEYV
+65 KLPLRGNYIPDYV

-85 DDIISTLFFYKK
+85 DDIISVLFFYKK

-120 ALLNSGF
+120 ALLSSGF

-140 YLGINTN
+140 YLAVNTK
-147 SDSGRDSELIA
+147 SASGDSELIA

-164 SLKSKGGFHI
+164 VPKRKGGFHI
-174 FDDNRDKLDQNNIF
+174 FDDKRDELDQNNIF
-188 LENKNSIG
+188 LESKDSIG
-196 NFLTNVIDALD
+196 NFLTNVIDTLD
-207 LNLKHNPLIGR
+207 LKYNPLIGR
-218 NRELSRLI
+218 SQELSRLI

-244 VGKTILIQGLAYKI
+244 VGKTVLIQGLAYKI

-279 LISGTKYRGD
+279 LVSGTKYRGD
-289 LESRIN
+289 LESRVN
-295 RVLDFLNSRKKVML
+295 RVLDFLSSRKKVML

-320 GATSFGSMDVSNL
+320 GATSFGSMDISNL

-372 LKEPG
+372 LKEPN
-377 FDDTYNILQE
+377 FEDAYNILQE

-402 EAIQACITMSQKYIK
+402 EAIQACILMSQKYIK

-442 RSITKDDVCDLIKSV
+442 RIITKDDVCDLIKSI

-462 FNFEEYDS
+462 FNFEEYDG

-482 ELIVHDSLVFDLML
+482 ELIIHDNLVLDLIL
-496 NIKLLKF
+496 NVKLLKF

-515 AFVGS
+515 AFIGASGS
-520 SGVGK
+520 GK
-525 GKLTDILSEEFKI
+525 CKLMDILSEEFKI
-538 PKFNI
+538 PKFSL
-543 NMGEYSD
+543 NMGEYND
-550 FSSLDRLIGPVL
+550 FNSLDRLIGPVL
-562 NNDGHYESAR
+562 SNEGYYESTR
-572 FFKFLNKSTNS
+572 FFKFLNKSSNS

-595 RVLNFF
+595 RVLDFF
-601 LEGFKTGRIFDGLG
+601 LEGFKTGKLFDGLG
-615 KKASLSE
+615 KKVSLSE
-622 SLIVIGI
+622 SLIVISI
-629 NVENKELNS
+629 NAESKELNS
-638 IGFKNRMRMGDDF
+638 IGFRNKMAGENDF
-651 NLVLEKRFPN
+651 NFILKKRLPN

-672 FQSIDEVN
+672 FKSIDELD
-680 FEKVIFNELGSFAK
+680 FEKIIFNELNYFAR

-721 YGLKS
+721 YSLKS
-726 VKKFIFKEVGKVL
+726 VRKFIFKELGKLL

-752 KIKIYLDE
+752 KIKIYLDK
-760 TIKYKFL
+760 TIKYEFL

>member
-1 MYDRRSLNCLFFNVF
+1 M
-16 LFFMESKHLVFT
+16 FT

-65 KLPLRGDYILEYV
+65 KLPLRGNYIPDYV

-85 DDIISTLFFYKK
+85 DDIISVLFFYKK

-120 ALLNSGF
+120 ALLSSGF

-140 YLGINTN
+140 YLAVNTK
-147 SDSGRDSELIA
+147 SASGDSELIA

-164 SLKSKGGFHI
+164 APKRKGGFHI
-174 FDDNRDKLDQNNIF
+174 FDDKRDELDQNNIF
-188 LENKNSIG
+188 LESKDSIG
-196 NFLTNVIDALD
+196 NFLTNVIDTLD
-207 LNLKHNPLIGR
+207 LKYNPLIGR
-218 NRELSRLI
+218 SQELSRLI

-244 VGKTILIQGLAYKI
+244 VGKTVLIQGLAYKI

-279 LISGTKYRGD
+279 LVSGTKYRGD
-289 LESRIN
+289 LESRVN
-295 RVLDFLNSRKKVML
+295 RVLDFLSSRKKVML

-320 GATSFGSMDVSNL
+320 GATSFGSMDISNL

-372 LKEPG
+372 LKEPN
-377 FDDTYNILQE
+377 FEDAYNILQE

-402 EAIQACITMSQKYIK
+402 EAIQACILMSQKYIK

-442 RSITKDDVCDLIKSV
+442 RIITKDDVCDLIKSI

-462 FNFEEYDS
+462 FNFEEYDG

-482 ELIVHDSLVFDLML
+482 ELIIHDNLVLDLIL
-496 NIKLLKF
+496 NVKLLKF

-515 AFVGS
+515 AFIGASGS
-520 SGVGK
+520 GK
-525 GKLTDILSEEFKI
+525 CKLMDILSEEFKI
-538 PKFNI
+538 PKFSL
-543 NMGEYSD
+543 NMGEYND
-550 FSSLDRLIGPVL
+550 FNSLDRLIGPVL
-562 NNDGHYESAR
+562 SNEGYYESTR
-572 FFKFLNKSTNS
+572 FFKFLNKSSNS

-595 RVLNFF
+595 RVLDFF
-601 LEGFKTGRIFDGLG
+601 LEGFKTGKLFDGLG
-615 KKASLSE
+615 KKVSLSE
-622 SLIVIGI
+622 SLIVISI
-629 NVENKELNS
+629 NAESKELNS
-638 IGFKNRMRMGDDF
+638 IGFRNKMAGENDF
-651 NLVLEKRFPN
+651 NFILKKRLPN

-672 FQSIDEVN
+672 FKSIDELD
-680 FEKVIFNELGSFAK
+680 FEKIIFNELNYFAR

-721 YGLKS
+721 YSLKS
-726 VKKFIFKEVGKVL
+726 VRKFIFKELGKLL

-752 KIKIYLDE
+752 KIKIYLDK
-760 TIKYKFL
+760 TIKYEFL

>member
-1 MYDRRSLNCLFFNVF
+1 MYDRRALNCLFFNTF
-16 LFFMESKHLVFT
+16 LFFMESRHLVFT

-65 KLPLRGDYILEYV
+65 KLPLRGNYIPDYV

-85 DDIISTLFFYKK
+85 DDIISVLFFYKK

-120 ALLNSGF
+120 ALLSSGF
-127 NLTIFDKLIEVHD
+127 NLTIFDKLIEAHD
-140 YLGINTN
+140 YLAVNTK
-147 SDSGRDSELIA
+147 SASGDSELIA

-164 SLKSKGGFHI
+164 APKRKGGFHI
-174 FDDNRDKLDQNNIF
+174 FDDKRDELDQNNIF
-188 LENKNSIG
+188 LESKDSIG
-196 NFLTNVIDALD
+196 NFLTNVIDTLD
-207 LNLKHNPLIGR
+207 LKYNPLIGR
-218 NRELSRLI
+218 SQELSRLI

-244 VGKTILIQGLAYKI
+244 VGKTVLIQGLAYKI

-279 LISGTKYRGD
+279 LVSGTKYRGD
-289 LESRIN
+289 LESRVN
-295 RVLDFLNSRKKVML
+295 RVLDFLSSRKKVML

-320 GATSFGSMDVSNL
+320 GATSFGSMDISNL

-372 LKEPG
+372 LKEPN
-377 FDDTYNILQE
+377 FEDAYNILQE

-402 EAIQACITMSQKYIK
+402 EAIQACILMSQKYIK

-442 RSITKDDVCDLIKSV
+442 RIITKDDVCDLIKSI

-462 FNFEEYDS
+462 FNFEEYDG

-482 ELIVHDSLVFDLML
+482 ELIIHDNLVLDLIL

-515 AFVGS
+515 AFIGASGS
-520 SGVGK
+520 GK
-525 GKLTDILSEEFKI
+525 CKLMDILSEEFKI
-538 PKFNI
+538 PKFSL
-543 NMGEYSD
+543 NMGEYND
-550 FSSLDRLIGPVL
+550 FNSLDRLIGPVL
-562 NNDGHYESAR
+562 SNEGYYESTR
-572 FFKFLNKSTNS
+572 FFKFLNKSSNS

-595 RVLNFF
+595 RVLDFF
-601 LEGFKTGRIFDGLG
+601 LEGFKTGKLFDGLG
-615 KKASLSE
+615 KKVSLSE
-622 SLIVIGI
+622 SLIVISI
-629 NVENKELNS
+629 NAESKELNS
-638 IGFKNRMRMGDDF
+638 IGFRNKMAGENDF
-651 NLVLEKRFPN
+651 NFILKKRLPN

-672 FQSIDEVN
+672 FKSIDELD
-680 FEKVIFNELGSFAK
+680 FEKIIFNELNYFAR
-694 ILRDRKFDVFFEKSV
+694 ILIDRKFDVFFEKSV

-721 YGLKS
+721 YSLKS
-726 VKKFIFKEVGKVL
+726 VRKFIFKELGKLL

-760 TIKYKFL
+760 TIKYEFL